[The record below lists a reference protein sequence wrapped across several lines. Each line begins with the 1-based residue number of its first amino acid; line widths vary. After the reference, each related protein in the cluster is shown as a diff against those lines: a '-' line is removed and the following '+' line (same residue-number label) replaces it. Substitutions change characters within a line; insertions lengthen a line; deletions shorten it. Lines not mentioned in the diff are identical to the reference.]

1 LGGVSVEPE
10 RTDRLNTAELN
21 VMYDL
26 ESLLTG
32 LRYPSKII
40 SEVNRLYS
48 QRRYGVRYNPRGMD
62 VFEEDW
68 DNLIVLDACR
78 YDEFECRA
86 DLPGKLESRTSRAST
101 THQFIRGNFAGRTL
115 EEVVYVSANGW
126 FASLE
131 DEIDAEVHEF
141 IHVERDAVDGL
152 TSRPETVTETAL
164 DAAEEY
170 PNKRLIVHYMQ
181 PHQPY
186 LGPTGQRMNHDGAL
200 YQTIENNDVSREDV
214 VHAYRENLDL
224 VIEEVERLV
233 HELQGKNVVTADHG
247 ELLGERT
254 EPIPIS
260 YYGHPDG
267 VYVDELVTVPW
278 LVYHN
283 GERKEIVA
291 EEAASRDDYD
301 SEAVDE
307 QLRSLGYKL

>member
-1 LGGVSVEPE
+1 
-10 RTDRLNTAELN
+10 
-21 VMYDL
+21 MYDL
-26 ESLLTG
+26 QSLRTG

-40 SEVNRLYS
+40 SELNRLYS
-48 QRRYGVRYNPRGMD
+48 QRRFGVRYNPQGID
-62 VFEEDW
+62 IFEEDW
-68 DNLIVLDACR
+68 DNLVVLDACR
-78 YDEFECRA
+78 YDEFERRT
-86 DLPGKLESRTSRAST
+86 DLPGSLETRTSRAST

-115 EEVVYVSANGW
+115 DDVVYVSANGW
-126 FASLE
+126 FASLKE
-131 DEIDAEVHEF
+131 EIDAEVHEF

-164 DAAEEY
+164 DAAERY

-186 LGPTGQRMNHDGAL
+186 LGPTGQRLDHDGAL
-200 YQTIENNDVSREDV
+200 YQTIENNDVSREEV
-214 VHAYRENLDL
+214 LRAYRENLDL
-224 VIEEVERLV
+224 VAEEVERLLT
-233 HELQGKNVVTADHG
+233 ELRGKNVVTADHG

-278 LVYHN
+278 QVHRN
-283 GERKEIVA
+283 GERKEIVG
-291 EEAASRDDYD
+291 EAASARDDYD
-301 SEAVDE
+301 SEAVNE